1 MGESP
6 IQRIGSAGELCLTGV
21 TDVLQR
27 VLIVVADL
35 LLILFATVSLS
46 KDWGH
51 SCDENLH
58 TYALMCIA
66 LCFFDLAFEIVRC
79 SLDRSL
85 DRLQQEFNVDG
96 PSPTLSNKGNEG
108 LLGEGSVSDSVFGS
122 PSVMDGKTDAS
133 QARISTGVLGHGV
146 RREKAKR
153 QKRTNDFH
161 LWSIVFSSM
170 VGVVF
175 SLFSSHDEECAEKV
189 PTLYQYIHVF
199 TYVYI
204 FKLGALILSVCCRMV
219 KDYEDAAQD
228 WGGIAPKGPGT
239 QQLATFTS

>member
-1 MGESP
+1 MGETP
-6 IQRIGSAGELCLTGV
+6 VQKIGSAGSLFLTGL
-21 TDVLQR
+21 TEILQR

-35 LLILFATVSLS
+35 LLILFATISLS

-58 TYALMCIA
+58 SYTLMCVV
-66 LCFFDLAFEIVRC
+66 LCLLDLAWEIVRC
-79 SLDRSL
+79 SLESSL
-85 DRLQQEFNVDG
+85 DRLQQEFGTDG
-96 PSPTLSNKGNEG
+96 PSNILSNNGNEG
-108 LLGEGSVSDSVFGS
+108 LLGESPVSDGVVGS

-133 QARISTGVLGHGV
+133 PARISSGPLGHGV